1 MAKSK
6 NGGTRAYIRGRVGAD
21 VYSIGRTANG
31 KKQQVVRSL
40 AESVANPQTVAQM
53 RGRMI
58 MSTVMQALA
67 VLRPIVDHSFD
78 NVSGIQPNLSEFIR
92 RNYALIKEDVA
103 AHPAANNHFGL
114 VAYGEKG
121 AKQGQ
126 YIISDGKA
134 AVPATV
140 TLSKESAVLTIAIGD
155 NDLTI
160 AGLQAALG
168 LGTEGY
174 MTMVGLATSGL
185 ALYARLHVN
194 TALSSDTVISAANL
208 SEVFNID
215 GNAMPVLALSG
226 KNITATIADIA
237 NCCSCIITRK
247 SAAGYIHSKATLGA
261 GTGFNW
267 PSATALP
274 TYPVGE
280 QKFLN
285 GGGDESA
292 IVNPDSDEP
301 APTGQER
308 TLTITKDADSS
319 AAEVSVNGSAI
330 QSGASVVS
338 GSLVTVKC
346 TAAATKAVRAM
357 LGSTQVT
364 MSGSVGGQYTGT
376 FYMPDAN
383 STLSIKQYVPSS
395 GGDEEGDGD

>member
-92 RNYALIKEDVA
+92 RNYALIKEDIA
-103 AHPAANNHFGL
+103 AHPTANNVFGL

-134 AVPATV
+134 AVPAAV
-140 TLSKESAVLTIAIGD
+140 TIAKASGVLTIALGD

-160 AGLQAALG
+160 AGLKAALG
-168 LGTEGY
+168 LGNEGY
-174 MTMVGLATSGL
+174 MTMVGLSTSGL
-185 ALYARLHVN
+185 ALYVRMHVSN
-194 TALSSDTVISAANL
+194 TMASTTALTADNL
-208 SEVFNID
+208 AEVFELD
-215 GNAMPVLALSG
+215 GTVAPVMAISG
-226 KNITATIADIA
+226 KNITVTIADIA

-247 SAAGYIHSKATLGA
+247 TAAGFIHSKATLGA
-261 GTGFNW
+261 GNGFNW

-285 GGGDESA
+285 GGGDETA
-292 IVNPDSDEP
+292 VVNPDSGET
-301 APTGQER
+301 APTGTER

-319 AAEVSVNGSAI
+319 AAEVSVDGSAI
-330 QSGASVVS
+330 QSGASVMS
-338 GSLVTVKC
+338 GKLVTVKC
-346 TAAATKAVRAM
+346 TAAETKAVRAKIGNTSVNM
-357 LGSTQVT
+357 N
-364 MSGSVGGQYTGT
+364 GSVGGQYTGT

-383 STLSIKQYVPSS
+383 STLAISQYVPSE
-395 GGDEEGDGD
+395 GGGQDGDGN

>member
-78 NVSGIQPNLSEFIR
+78 NVTGIQPNLSEFIR
-92 RNYALIKEDVA
+92 RNYALIKEDIA

-134 AVPATV
+134 AVPAAV
-140 TLSKESAVLTIAIGD
+140 TISKESGVLTIALGD

-160 AGLQAALG
+160 AGLKAALG
-168 LGTEGY
+168 IGEEGY
-174 MTMVGLATSGL
+174 MTMVGLSTSGL
-185 ALYARLHVN
+185 ALYVRLHVSN
-194 TALSSDTVISAANL
+194 TMASTTALTADNL
-208 SEVFNID
+208 AEVFELD
-215 GNAMPVLALSG
+215 GTAAPVMAISG
-226 KNITATIADIA
+226 KNITVTIADIA

-247 SAAGYIHSKATLGA
+247 TNAGFIHSKATLGA

-285 GGGDESA
+285 GGGDETA
-292 IVNPDSDEP
+292 VVNPDSGET
-301 APTGQER
+301 APTGTER

-319 AAEVSVNGSAI
+319 AAVVSVDGSAI
-330 QSGASVVS
+330 QSGESVLS
-338 GSLVTVKC
+338 GKLVTVKC

-357 LGSTQVT
+357 IGSTQVT

-383 STLSIKQYVPSS
+383 STLAISQYVPSS
-395 GGDEEGDGD
+395 GGGQDGDGN

>member
-92 RNYALIKEDVA
+92 RNYALIKEDIA
-103 AHPAANNHFGL
+103 AHPASNNKFGL

-134 AVPATV
+134 AVPAAV
-140 TLSKESAVLTIAIGD
+140 TIAKANGVLTIALGD

-174 MTMVGLATSGL
+174 MTMVGLTTSGL

-194 TALSSDTVISAANL
+194 TSLASDTVISAANL

-215 GNAMPVLALSG
+215 GNAAPVLALNG

-247 SAAGYIHSKATLGA
+247 SAAGFIHSKATLGS
-261 GTGFNW
+261 GNGFSW

-285 GGGDESA
+285 GGGDEAA
-292 IVNPDSDEP
+292 IVNPDSGE
-301 APTGQER
+301 AGPTGTER

-319 AAEVSVNGSAI
+319 AAVVSVDGEAI
-330 QSGASVVS
+330 TSGASVLSGKLVS
-338 GSLVTVKC
+338 VSC
-346 TAAATKAVRAM
+346 TAAATKAVRATI
-357 LGSTQVT
+357 GSTTVN
-364 MSGSVGGQYTGT
+364 MNGSVGGQYTGS
-376 FYMPDAN
+376 FYMPDSNA
-383 STLSIKQYVPSS
+383 TLSIAQYVPDS
-395 GGDEEGDGD
+395 GGGEDGDGN

>member
-78 NVSGIQPNLSEFIR
+78 NVTGIQPNLSEFIR
-92 RNYALIKEDVA
+92 RNYALIKEDIA

-134 AVPATV
+134 AVPAAV
-140 TLSKESAVLTIAIGD
+140 TISKESGVLTIALGD

-160 AGLQAALG
+160 AGLKAALG
-168 LGTEGY
+168 IGEEGY
-174 MTMVGLATSGL
+174 MTMVGLSTSGL
-185 ALYARLHVN
+185 ALYVRLHVSN
-194 TALSSDTVISAANL
+194 TMASTTALTADNL
-208 SEVFNID
+208 AEVFELD
-215 GNAMPVLALSG
+215 GTAAPVMAISG
-226 KNITATIADIA
+226 KNITVTIADIA

-247 SAAGYIHSKATLGA
+247 TNAGFIHSKATLGA

-285 GGGDESA
+285 GGGDETA
-292 IVNPDSDEP
+292 VVNPDSGET
-301 APTGQER
+301 APTGTER
-308 TLTITKDADSS
+308 TLTITKDTDSS
-319 AAEVSVNGSAI
+319 AAVVSVDGSAI
-330 QSGASVVS
+330 QSGESVLS
-338 GSLVTVKC
+338 GKLVTVKC

-357 LGSTQVT
+357 IGSTQVT

-383 STLSIKQYVPSS
+383 STLAISQYVPSS
-395 GGDEEGDGD
+395 GGGQDGDGN

>member
-92 RNYALIKEDVA
+92 RNYALIKEDIA

-134 AVPATV
+134 AVPASV
-140 TLSKESAVLTIAIGD
+140 TISKESGVLTIALGD

-160 AGLQAALG
+160 AGLKAALG
-168 LGTEGY
+168 LGNEGY
-174 MTMVGLATSGL
+174 MTMVGLSTSGL
-185 ALYARLHVN
+185 ALYVRLHVSN
-194 TALSSDTVISAANL
+194 TLASTTALTADNL
-208 SEVFNID
+208 AEVFELE
-215 GNAMPVLALSG
+215 GTAAPVMAISG

-247 SAAGYIHSKATLGA
+247 TAAGFIHSKATLGA
-261 GTGFNW
+261 GNGFNW

-285 GGGDESA
+285 GGGDETVV
-292 IVNPDSDEP
+292 VNPDSGE
-301 APTGQER
+301 AGPTGTER
-308 TLTITKDADSS
+308 TLAITKDADSAS
-319 AAEVSVNGSAI
+319 AEVTVNGSAI

-338 GSLVTVKC
+338 GTLVTVKC
-346 TAAATKAVRAM
+346 TAAEGKAVRAM
-357 LGSTQVT
+357 IGSNSVNMNGT
-364 MSGSVGGQYTGT
+364 VGGQYSGT

-383 STLSIKQYVPSS
+383 STLAISQYTPSS
-395 GGDEEGDGD
+395 GGGEDGDGN

>member
-92 RNYALIKEDVA
+92 RNYALIKEDIA
-103 AHPAANNHFGL
+103 AHPAANNVFGL

-134 AVPATV
+134 AVPAAV
-140 TLSKESAVLTIAIGD
+140 TIAKASGVLTIALGD

-160 AGLQAALG
+160 AGLKAALG
-168 LGTEGY
+168 LGEEGY
-174 MTMVGLATSGL
+174 MTMVGLSTSGL
-185 ALYARLHVN
+185 ALYVRMHVSN
-194 TALSSDTVISAANL
+194 TLASTTALTAENL
-208 SEVFNID
+208 AEVFEID
-215 GNAMPVLALSG
+215 GTVAPVFAISG

-237 NCCSCIITRK
+237 NCCTCIITRK
-247 SAAGYIHSKATLGA
+247 TSAGFIHSKATLGS
-261 GTGFNW
+261 GNGFNW

-285 GGGDESA
+285 GGGDETA
-292 IVNPDSDEP
+292 VVNPDSGET
-301 APTGQER
+301 APTGTER

-319 AAEVSVNGSAI
+319 AAEVSVDGSAI
-330 QSGASVVS
+330 QSGASVLS
-338 GSLVTVKC
+338 GKLVTVKC
-346 TAAATKAVRAM
+346 TAAATKAVRAKIGNNTVNM
-357 LGSTQVT
+357 N
-364 MSGSVGGQYTGT
+364 GSVGGQYTGT

-383 STLSIKQYVPSS
+383 STLAITQYVPSS
-395 GGDEEGDGD
+395 GGSEEGDGD